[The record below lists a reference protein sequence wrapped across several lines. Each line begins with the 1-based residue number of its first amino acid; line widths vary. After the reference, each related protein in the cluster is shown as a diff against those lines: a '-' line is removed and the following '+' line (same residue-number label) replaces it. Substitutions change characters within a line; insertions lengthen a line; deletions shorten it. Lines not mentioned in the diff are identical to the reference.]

1 MVAINISDPGALSPR
16 SFVILLFGL
25 FLFFW
30 ALILVLMSLMS
41 RKLKGRTVRK
51 FLSIENIWPK
61 VDAWAA
67 RAGYRLIEQDQ
78 VSRLYQRGASL
89 GVAPQKVKLTAM
101 PGIYTL
107 EAWVGLT
114 PINKRMAFGLV
125 PDEMVIDK
133 GGSFGYL
140 PRRKARNDVNELLR
154 SFGAPTVE

>member
-1 MVAINISDPGALSPR
+1 MNVSDPGALSPL
-16 SFVILLFGL
+16 SFVIIILVLFI
-25 FLFFW
+25 FFW
-30 ALILVLMSLMS
+30 ALVLVLMGLMS

-51 FLSIENIWPK
+51 FLSLENIWPR

-67 RAGYRLIEQDQ
+67 QTGYRLIEQDQ
-78 VSRLYQRGASL
+78 VSRLYQRDAGL

-101 PGIYTL
+101 PGVYTL

-114 PINKRMAFGLV
+114 PINKAMAFGLV

-140 PRRKARNDVNELLR
+140 PRRKARNDVNELLH
-154 SFGAPTVE
+154 SLGAPAVE